1 MGQDNVSLLVM
12 TPPAGSTKNLTA
24 VTNEASQ
31 WWFFC
36 LLIVSLKF
44 VLLAMDP
51 LPKLF
56 MGDSGSYIWTALTGW
71 IPPDRSYFYGYVIRW
86 SSGWTGSLTSLL
98 VLQVFASAGT
108 AVMVAWICRSIFEM
122 QIKLCFLLGFLC
134 AVDPLQLVWER
145 YVLTETLSLLVYV
158 SVLYWSFHYLKKG
171 RIRDLIIVQGFSVLL
186 IGFRMSYLLVVQVS
200 AFILPIV
207 AFYPVLLRTVGSLLM
222 RNASVDSLKLLSLHL
237 LVSVAVMFAFHSAY
251 KCLNG
256 LMSQQQPAY
265 LYTTGLS
272 ILSFWA
278 PALVPEDATD
288 PQLAQI
294 IRQGKEFNIEDLD
307 SRNAQRFAPEGLV
320 GRWLKVEQDLSRA
333 NEVARQTALHA
344 LKRNPAAI
352 IALAVKNYGKY
363 WSVSSMKRYA
373 RTDLKPGDLT
383 SEAPILVKHFQWATP
398 LNITNERSS
407 LAQRYLL
414 GSWPYWFLLLVIP
427 IISGIALLRKVDS
440 RHLILL
446 FVHASVL
453 LAVITTLA
461 PQPSVRYLQPLSLLT
476 ILSLAVCIQA
486 FFSRR
491 SATKSMCERAG

>member
-12 TPPAGSTKNLTA
+12 TPPAESTKNLTA
-24 VTNEASQ
+24 VTNETSQ
-31 WWFFC
+31 WCFFC

-44 VLLAMDP
+44 VLLALDP

-56 MGDSGSYIWTALTGW
+56 MGDSGSYIWTALSGW

-86 SSGWTGSLTSLL
+86 SSVWTGSLTSLL

-108 AVMVAWICRSIFEM
+108 AVIVAGICRSIFEM
-122 QIKLCFLLGFLC
+122 QIKLCFLLGFFC

-158 SVLYWSFHYLKKG
+158 SVLYWSFHYLKER
-171 RIRDLIIVQGFSVLL
+171 RIRDLIIVQGISVLL

-207 AFYPVLLRTVGSLLM
+207 AFYPVLLRTGKSLLKRSPLAGSL
-222 RNASVDSLKLLSLHL
+222 RLLSLHL
-237 LVSVAVMFAFHSAY
+237 LVSVAIMFAFHSAY
-251 KCLNG
+251 KRLNG

-265 LYTTGLS
+265 LYASGLS

-278 PALVPEDATD
+278 PALLPEDATD
-288 PQLAQI
+288 PRLAQI
-294 IRQGKEFNIEDLD
+294 IRQGKEFNIGDLN
-307 SRNAQRFAPEGLV
+307 SRNAQCFFPGGLV
-320 GRWLKVEQDLSRA
+320 DRWLKAEPDFSRA
-333 NEVARQTALHA
+333 NKVARQTALRT

-352 IALAVKNYGKY
+352 MALAVKTYREY

-373 RTDLKPGDLT
+373 RVELEHGDIT
-383 SEAPILVKHFQWATP
+383 SQVPILAERFHWATP
-398 LNITNERSS
+398 LNNTKKPFS

-414 GSWPYWFLLLVIP
+414 GSWPYWFLLLVTPVIC
-427 IISGIALLRKVDS
+427 GIALLRRLNP
-440 RHLILL
+440 RHLIFL

-476 ILSLAVCIQA
+476 ILSLAVCIHA
-486 FFSRR
+486 ILSRR
-491 SATKSMCERAG
+491 SAARSVLPS